1 MNLPAPEISTTP
13 RTLTVLIH
21 GLAETPMIMAPL
33 DLALRTDGHEVE
45 NLSYPSTFEPPQ
57 ILADEFLRPA
67 LERVSGFDRVNIV
80 THSLGG
86 VLLHYVLQKWRPEN
100 LGRVVMTA
108 PGLFGSE
115 ALEVY
120 RHNFLFRMIYG
131 PSAYQSGTGIDG
143 FTRFLPKVADYDLGI
158 IAGCVSSDPIANLFI
173 PWPHDGKISVPRTRL
188 EGMADHIVLPL
199 PHDFLSNHPLAIF
212 QIRQFLQ
219 NGRFAHALS
228 IPMVANDAIPGRKLV
243 EA

>member
-1 MNLPAPEISTTP
+1 MGQAPGSSTKP

-33 DLALRTDGHEVE
+33 DLALRVDGHEVE
-45 NLSYPSTFEPPQ
+45 NLSYPSTLEPPQ
-57 ILADEFLRPA
+57 ALADRFIRPA
-67 LERVSGFDRVNIV
+67 LEELSGFDRVNVV

-86 VLLHYVLQKWRPEN
+86 ILLHYVLQTWRPEN

-131 PSAYQSGTGIDG
+131 PSAYQSGTGADS
-143 FTRFLPKVADYDLGI
+143 FTRFLPKIADYELGVV
-158 IAGCVSSDPIANLFI
+158 AGCLSSDPIANLFI
-173 PWPHDGKISVPRTRL
+173 PWPHDGKISVPRTRV
-188 EGMADHIVLPL
+188 EGMADHIVLPV
-199 PHDFLSNHPLAIF
+199 PHDLLSSHPLAVF

-219 NGRFAHALS
+219 NGSFARGLS
-228 IPMVANDAIPGRKLV
+228 VPMVANAAVANRQLV